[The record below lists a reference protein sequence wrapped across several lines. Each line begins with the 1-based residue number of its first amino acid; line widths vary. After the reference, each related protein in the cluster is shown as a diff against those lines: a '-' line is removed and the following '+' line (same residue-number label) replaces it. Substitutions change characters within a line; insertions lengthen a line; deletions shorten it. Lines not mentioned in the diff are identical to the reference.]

1 MKENQVKKLVMA
13 AMCVA
18 LGIVLPMAFH
28 TIQNAGSI
36 FLPMH
41 IPVLICGLLCGWQ
54 YGLICGIL
62 APVLSSLFTGMPPA
76 AILPAILC
84 ELAVYGLITGICVYG
99 IHTEKQIV
107 KIYGSLITAMLAGR
121 IVSGILKALIFNVGE
136 YSFKIFITESR
147 DCRAEKEIVTMDIRT
162 YFNQRAAHWDDG
174 EQSVDQIRRMIAFL
188 SDIQEGMSVLD
199 VACGT
204 GAMFE
209 ALRERKPSHITAVD
223 LSEKMIEIAARKVE
237 GDSLFEVQ
245 CRDLFEM
252 TQETFDRIIIYNAYP
267 HFMEKDKVV
276 LLNPGGRFIVAHG
289 ACKEKINGCHT
300 NVPKE
305 ITSGLLSAKEE
316 SRLWETCFSIDIL
329 IDTEQ
334 FYMFSGVK

>member
-76 AILPAILC
+76 AILPAMLC

-121 IVSGILKALIFNVGE
+121 IFNVGE
-136 YSFKIFITESR
+136 YSFKIFITS
-147 DCRAEKEIVTMDIRT
+147 
-162 YFNQRAAHWDDG
+162 
-174 EQSVDQIRRMIAFL
+174 SFL
-188 SDIQEGMSVLD
+188 
-199 VACGT
+199 T
-204 GAMFE
+204 G
-209 ALRERKPSHITAVD
+209 I
-223 LSEKMIEIAARKVE
+223 
-237 GDSLFEVQ
+237 
-245 CRDLFEM
+245 
-252 TQETFDRIIIYNAYP
+252 
-267 HFMEKDKVV
+267 
-276 LLNPGGRFIVAHG
+276 PG
-289 ACKEKINGCHT
+289 
-300 NVPKE
+300 
-305 ITSGLLSAKEE
+305 
-316 SRLWETCFSIDIL
+316 IL
-329 IDTEQ
+329 IQLIFIPVIVLALQKAGIAEP
-334 FYMFSGVK
+334 KRR

>member
-76 AILPAILC
+76 AILPAMLC
-84 ELAVYGLITGICVYG
+84 ELAVYGLNTGFCVYG

-136 YSFKIFITESR
+136 YSFKIFITS
-147 DCRAEKEIVTMDIRT
+147 
-162 YFNQRAAHWDDG
+162 
-174 EQSVDQIRRMIAFL
+174 SFL
-188 SDIQEGMSVLD
+188 
-199 VACGT
+199 T
-204 GAMFE
+204 G
-209 ALRERKPSHITAVD
+209 I
-223 LSEKMIEIAARKVE
+223 
-237 GDSLFEVQ
+237 
-245 CRDLFEM
+245 
-252 TQETFDRIIIYNAYP
+252 
-267 HFMEKDKVV
+267 
-276 LLNPGGRFIVAHG
+276 PG
-289 ACKEKINGCHT
+289 
-300 NVPKE
+300 
-305 ITSGLLSAKEE
+305 
-316 SRLWETCFSIDIL
+316 IL
-329 IDTEQ
+329 IQLIFIPVIVLALQKAGIAEP
-334 FYMFSGVK
+334 KRR